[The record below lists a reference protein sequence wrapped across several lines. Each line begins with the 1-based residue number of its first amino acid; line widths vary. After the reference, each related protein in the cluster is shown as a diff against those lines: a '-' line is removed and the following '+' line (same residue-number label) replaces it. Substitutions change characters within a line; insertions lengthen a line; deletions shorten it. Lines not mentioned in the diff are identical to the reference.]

1 MPFKNTLMP
10 RRRLS
15 TSRACSSMISA
26 IPASEKLRP
35 FLIFLSSMSIR
46 IRSML
51 SPICSMLM
59 VKLMMSAQRRAS
71 TSPSASREIL
81 VR

>member
-1 MPFKNTLMP
+1 
-10 RRRLS
+10 
-15 TSRACSSMISA
+15 
-26 IPASEKLRP
+26 
-35 FLIFLSSMSIR
+35 
-46 IRSML
+46 ML